1 MEAVSARRYTDV
13 VEFLRSRFLETWDAL
28 GRKAERE
35 SGTEMNQNKG
45 LARIVAD
52 GCRPWLYLIRFA
64 SRSKGLLILSV
75 EGGLISTGR
84 LSHGAFSIL

>member
-1 MEAVSARRYTDV
+1 MEAVPARGNPYFG
-13 VEFLRSRFLETWDAL
+13 EFLRGRFLETWDAL

-35 SGTEMNQNKG
+35 SASEMNQNKG

-52 GCRPWLYLIRFA
+52 GCRPWLYPIRFA
-64 SRSKGLLILSV
+64 SRSKGLLVLPV